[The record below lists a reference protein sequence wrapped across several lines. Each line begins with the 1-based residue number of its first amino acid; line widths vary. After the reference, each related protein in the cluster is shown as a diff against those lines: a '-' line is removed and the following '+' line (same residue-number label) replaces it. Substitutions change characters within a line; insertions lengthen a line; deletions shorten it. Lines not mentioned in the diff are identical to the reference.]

1 MAAGDFNN
9 DGLPDFA
16 VEESGVIEMLL
27 ADGKTDLV
35 KQVIPK
41 DIMCPAAGQGAL
53 AIEIRAGDGPTRK
66 HLSFLD
72 DADARASTTCE
83 RALLNK
89 LGGGCQVPIGAAAE
103 VGGGR
108 LHLDAIVA
116 NPDGS
121 KILRESRDGDDP
133 EKLGSE
139 VGETLLRRGG
149 DAILEE
155 VYGTGVAV
163 PQQP

>member
-1 MAAGDFNN
+1 M
-9 DGLPDFA
+9 
-16 VEESGVIEMLL
+16 
-27 ADGKTDLV
+27 
-35 KQVIPK
+35 KQLIPK
-41 DIMCPAAGQGAL
+41 EIMCPAAGQGAL
-53 AIEIRAGDGPTRK
+53 GIEIRAGDAATRP
-66 HLSFLD
+66 LLAFLD
-72 DADARASTTCE
+72 DPDARAATTCE

-103 VGGGR
+103 VRNGS

-121 KILRESRDGDDP
+121 KILRESRDGDDA

-149 DAILEE
+149 DVILEE
-155 VYGTGVAV
+155 VYGRGFAV